1 MRLCRCVAVSEVGAA
16 VRLLRRLHERFA
28 QLGARAPAPNRLS
41 VADLTYASTWSG
53 VAYLAFIIDAFS
65 RAIVGWR
72 VAALL
77 RADLAVDA
85 VEMAI
90 WAP

>member
-1 MRLCRCVAVSEVGAA
+1 
-16 VRLLRRLHERFA
+16 
-28 QLGARAPAPNRLS
+28 